1 MENKTVEELVKENKD
16 NMVTTTQLRQLLS
29 NAVRVKNNISLEKL
43 KKDQQL
49 TPELLKEVK
58 YLLIKHTYQCGRE
71 FKVKEFDKKFEISEK
86 LKKIKT
92 KKDFDRFYRYL
103 EEIVAYVKY
112 YVDKD

>member
-49 TPELLKEVK
+49 TPELLNRVK
-58 YLLIKHTYQCGRE
+58 YLLIKHLIIYL
-71 FKVKEFDKKFEISEK
+71 FSLIS
-86 LKKIKT
+86 LKI
-92 KKDFDRFYRYL
+92 FYFL
-103 EEIVAYVKY
+103 LLLNLTVIILIVLY
-112 YVDKD
+112 

>member
-29 NAVRVKNNISLEKL
+29 NAVIVKNNISLEKL

-49 TPELLKEVK
+49 TSELLNRVK

-71 FKVKEFDKKFEISEK
+71 SKVKEFDKKFEISER

-92 KKDFDRFYRYL
+92 KEDFDLFYRYL

-112 YVDKD
+112 YIG